1 MHRHGRIIDNIK
13 CFRMTVN
20 DNSIGCFF
28 IKIFSLPTPK
38 LLLVLQINWFDA
50 FDQATTDRDDC
61 CHPVFKASK
70 LFYFLLIILS
80 HISFHFWG
88 LQRCFLI
95 KDRGK
100 GRKTTLI
107 GGGGGGGE
115 PPWKFSRPIR
125 IRRYFEICWLL
136 LTFEKKI
143 CLFPTPQIYEQ
154 KTTARLFI
162 NKKKKI
168 TRASFTDA
176 LYSSGGDLWLN
187 AKKKIRRPNLYLAF
201 ALWASPGNKDPTP
214 EQGFAFVTGL
224 MIKRYFSQQFE
235 TCLPRLPLEL
245 ARPFCL
251 FLQNPCVQQPYLLVC
266 FWYDRF
272 SLFFQDRFCVF
283 LLTVH
288 TLHDGSIGTS
298 MPL

>member
-107 GGGGGGGE
+107 KGGGGRGGTTLIIF
-115 PPWKFSRPIR
+115 PSDSHQTLFWN
-125 IRRYFEICWLL
+125 L
-136 LTFEKKI
+136 LTSPYIREKNLSLSHPSDIWTEDNCK
-143 CLFPTPQIYEQ
+143 TIYKQ
-154 KTTARLFI
+154 
-162 NKKKKI
+162 KKKI

>member
-1 MHRHGRIIDNIK
+1 M
-13 CFRMTVN
+13 FA
-20 DNSIGCFF
+20 
-28 IKIFSLPTPK
+28 IFVLELQNRSLPTQK
-38 LLLVLQINWFDA
+38 LSGNQNPSNAVALSFSILHLVILCTKTKINMPSIEA
-50 FDQATTDRDDC
+50 
-61 CHPVFKASK
+61 
-70 LFYFLLIILS
+70 
-80 HISFHFWG
+80 
-88 LQRCFLI
+88 
-95 KDRGK
+95 
-100 GRKTTLI
+100 
-107 GGGGGGGE
+107 E
-115 PPWKFSRPIR
+115 
-125 IRRYFEICWLL
+125 E
-136 LTFEKKI
+136 
-143 CLFPTPQIYEQ
+143 
-154 KTTARLFI
+154 
-162 NKKKKI
+162 KKI

-224 MIKRYFSQQFE
+224 IIKRYFSQQFE
-235 TCLPRLPLEL
+235 TCLPRLPIEL

-251 FLQNPCVQQPYLLVC
+251 FLQNPRVQQPYLLVC

>member
-107 GGGGGGGE
+107 KGGGGE
-115 PPWKFSRPIR
+115 GGNHPDN
-125 IRRYFEICWLL
+125 
-136 LTFEKKI
+136 
-143 CLFPTPQIYEQ
+143 FPV
-154 KTTARLFI
+154 RF
-162 NKKKKI
+162 
-168 TRASFTDA
+168 ASDA
-176 LYSSGGDLWLN
+176 ILKSVD
-187 AKKKIRRPNLYLAF
+187 
-201 ALWASPGNKDPTP
+201 
-214 EQGFAFVTGL
+214 
-224 MIKRYFSQQFE
+224 
-235 TCLPRLPLEL
+235 
-245 ARPFCL
+245 
-251 FLQNPCVQQPYLLVC
+251 
-266 FWYDRF
+266 F
-272 SLFFQDRFCVF
+272 SLHSRKKSVSFPPLRYMNRRQPQDY
-283 LLTVH
+283 L
-288 TLHDGSIGTS
+288 
-298 MPL
+298 